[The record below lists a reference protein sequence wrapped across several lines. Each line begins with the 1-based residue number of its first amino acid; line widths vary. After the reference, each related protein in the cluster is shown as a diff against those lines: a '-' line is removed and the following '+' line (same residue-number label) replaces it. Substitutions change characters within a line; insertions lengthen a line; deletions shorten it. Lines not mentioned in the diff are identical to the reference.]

1 MNKRYQISISEVRN
15 FVNHYATIVTE
26 STRVDYAA
34 NNAAIKEHLEKLFRS
49 YEVNKIVDGE
59 RIEDIFFPTETKQ
72 RFKVFISHSG
82 KDKDEVEKLALILQ
96 ENDINCFVDWMVW
109 GNLAD
114 LQKIIDDKYCVLKQ
128 IKDENNK
135 TRTTYNYDARNYST
149 AHTHAMLSMA
159 LLEMID
165 QCDICLFVTSENST
179 LPGTDF
185 GDVMTLSPWIYEE
198 IKYMNRIS
206 PKAMREFSEDANRIN
221 ISHPLDLSDFGV
233 VNSRNLINSINGLY
247 D

>member
-1 MNKRYQISISEVRN
+1 MNKRYQISISEVKN
-15 FVNHYATIVTE
+15 FVTRYGIIVKE
-26 STRVDYAA
+26 STKEKYSK
-34 NNAAIKEHLEKLFRS
+34 NNDAIKEHLEKLFRS

-96 ENDINCFVDWMVW
+96 ENRIDCFVDWMVW

-128 IKDENNK
+128 IKDENNNTK
-135 TRTTYNYDARNYST
+135 TTYNYDARNYST

-159 LLEMID
+159 ILEMID

-221 ISHPLDLSDFGV
+221 ISHPLDLSDFRV
-233 VNSRNLINSINGLY
+233 VNSRNLIDSINGLY